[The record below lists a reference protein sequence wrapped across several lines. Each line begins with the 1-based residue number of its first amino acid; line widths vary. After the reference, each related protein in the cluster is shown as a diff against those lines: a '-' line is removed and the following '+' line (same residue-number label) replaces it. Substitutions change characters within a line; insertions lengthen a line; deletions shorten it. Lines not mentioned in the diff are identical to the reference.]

1 MRIIKVA
8 QSTIKTP
15 SLSTVTMFK
24 PYTLS
29 GELWFMDSTTGVTVR
44 YLAACQTNPL
54 RDSPFIIPRYTRA
67 TTEFALVVHVYSHYV
82 HKKSRGC
89 VASHKYTAY
98 PHISFSMVFRI
109 AFYKTT
115 SDSWYFEIQT
125 KIAVLIYQQAFFVK
139 TSTGEYLR

>member
-15 SLSTVTMFK
+15 SLSAVTMFK

-67 TTEFALVVHVYSHYV
+67 TTGFALALYTCTRITYTKNHEDT
-82 HKKSRGC
+82 SRRMNIQRIPI
-89 VASHKYTAY
+89 Y
-98 PHISFSMVFRI
+98 PSLWSFELRF
-109 AFYKTT
+109 
-115 SDSWYFEIQT
+115 T
-125 KIAVLIYQQAFFVK
+125 KQQAIHGISKVTIITYQIFFIQK
-139 TSTGEYLR
+139 FN